1 MSSNQIRAIEKFL
14 EWLKNSPVNWT
25 ISSINNSPTLP
36 RSFIHV
42 KFYVDE
48 IEMTISAIKENI
60 WNM

>member
-1 MSSNQIRAIEKFL
+1 MSLNQINAIEKFL
-14 EWLKNSPVNWT
+14 VWLKTCPVNCT

-48 IEMTISAIKENI
+48 IEMTIAAIKENV
-60 WNM
+60 

>member
-14 EWLKNSPVNWT
+14 AWLKTCPVNCT

-48 IEMTISAIKENI
+48 IEMTIAAIKENV